1 MRRIR
6 LLWLAPV
13 AALALA
19 GGIASSGTAQ
29 SGTATRTITFH
40 AKTARGGFF
49 PKGRPHL
56 GDRFGFT
63 DTITGSDGSKGHDYG
78 SCTYIA
84 KNQSVCQVQF
94 VTNRGQLSAQ
104 VPVTNNGRSNT
115 GAITGGTGAY
125 IGARGQGTA
134 KNISKTKTVI
144 TVELLP

>member
-6 LLWLAPV
+6 LLWIAPV

-19 GGIASSGTAQ
+19 GGIAATGGAQ
-29 SGTATRTITFH
+29 SGTTPRTITFH
-40 AKTARGGFF
+40 AKSAKGGFF

-63 DTITGSDGSKGHDYG
+63 DTVTGSDGSKGHDYG

-84 KNQSVCQVQF
+84 KNQSLCQVQF
-94 VTNRGQLSAQ
+94 VMNTGQLSAQ
-104 VPVTNNGRSNT
+104 VPVASHGRSNT

-134 KNISKTKTVI
+134 KDVSKNKTTI
-144 TVELLP
+144 TVTLLP